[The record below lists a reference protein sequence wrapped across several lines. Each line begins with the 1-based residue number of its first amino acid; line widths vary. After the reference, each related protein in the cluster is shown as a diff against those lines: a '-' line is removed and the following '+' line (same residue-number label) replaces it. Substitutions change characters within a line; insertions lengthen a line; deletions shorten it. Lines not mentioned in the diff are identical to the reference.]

1 MNSNL
6 TRWTRLK
13 LAVQS
18 LRRFLTPTTEAWSV
32 ATWLMLAA
40 LLYPQIMGQ
49 TLRIEALNSAAPSEI
64 VLRRYEYPLK
74 DFAAAN
80 PHLDLTHLHSV
91 RFDFDRTTRGVIVLS
106 DVGLA
111 KMY

>member
-1 MNSNL
+1 MPRCVDDLECPSAAAILKQKRIGESMNSNL

-64 VLRRYEYPLK
+64 VLRRYQYPLK

-80 PHLDLTHLHSV
+80 P
-91 RFDFDRTTRGVIVLS
+91 
-106 DVGLA
+106 
-111 KMY
+111 